1 MEASK
6 TSAAVSHWLP
16 FTIYLLDVCKT
27 AFQTIDGGCGA
38 CRWTGSGCITYAWIA
53 KQHKTREHKGSV
65 LAFVCQCCRCCC
77 SHRSCLS
84 IRLGFF
90 LFPLMS
96 LISAVHLSAVIMSFS
111 PFIPLWGSSLRTA
124 AHVAW
129 WGGSLRVVALFLY
142 LSNLCLSEACATL
155 LSNYIV
161 LHLSPLW
168 CHTIQNQWFST
179 PS

>member
-6 TSAAVSHWLP
+6 TSAAVSHRLP
-16 FTIYLLDVCKT
+16 FTIYVLDVCKT
-27 AFQTIDGGCGA
+27 AFETVDVGCGT

-65 LAFVCQCCRCCC
+65 LAFVCQCCC

-84 IRLGFF
+84 MCLGFF

-96 LISAVHLSAVIMSFS
+96 LISAVHLSAVFMSFS
-111 PFIPLWGSSLRTA
+111 PFIPLWGSSLCTA
-124 AHVAW
+124 AR
-129 WGGSLRVVALFLY
+129 GSLWVVALYLY

-155 LSNYIV
+155 K
-161 LHLSPLW
+161 
-168 CHTIQNQWFST
+168 
-179 PS
+179 